1 VPHSENVETSET
13 RTIAGAFVI
22 EFVGRRSYRLLG
34 DLSWPNVEL
43 FNEILRP
50 ALAADGDLV
59 LQLDELESL
68 DSSGSRAIQEAA
80 AFLAGRGT
88 VRVERPTER
97 VALVLDLMG
106 ARDDGIVVV
115 VPEVDDGIVVVI
127 PEAGDAAG

>member
-1 VPHSENVETSET
+1 MAHAVNVETNGT

-50 ALAADGDLV
+50 VLGADGDVV
-59 LQLDELESL
+59 LQLDELESM
-68 DSSGSRAIQEAA
+68 DSSGSRAIQDAA
-80 AFLAGRGT
+80 ALLAGRGT
-88 VRVERPTER
+88 VRLERPTER

-106 ARDDGIVVV
+106 AGDDGIMVV
-115 VPEVDDGIVVVI
+115 VPE
-127 PEAGDAAG
+127 AGPAPAR